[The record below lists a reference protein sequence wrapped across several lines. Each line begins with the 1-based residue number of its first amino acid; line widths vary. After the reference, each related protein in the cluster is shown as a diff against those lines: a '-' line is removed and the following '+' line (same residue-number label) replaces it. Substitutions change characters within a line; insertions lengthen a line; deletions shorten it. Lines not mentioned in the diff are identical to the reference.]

1 MTTFPFPSSSRMR
14 TGRTSTIRACE
25 CASSVMI
32 PLWLPVKL
40 IAGTPCSCNAMER
53 RAMLIRSPHVRS
65 MSSSRRGGSEDIRL
79 ARERSSSVV
88 SPMAETTTTIWCPSA
103 RLAATRAATLRM
115 RSTSATEEPPNVG
128 TMSMHPPG
136 HGKNPCAPRVDRP
149 VPSHSIARPL
159 ARNDSPMTAMIEVT
173 GLTKRYRDRVAVE
186 DLSFSVPEGEI
197 LGFLGPNGA
206 GKSTT
211 MRILTGYLPATG
223 GTVKVA
229 GFDVFEDPYEVKRR
243 IGYLPETPPLYPE
256 MTVRGYLKF
265 VAAIKGVRRG
275 QLAAELERVAHS
287 TGVAEVMERLIQNL
301 SKGYRQRVGVAQAL
315 LGNPPVLILDEPTE
329 GLDPSQR
336 AEVRQ
341 LIKGLAGQ
349 HTVILSTH
357 ILSEVTMTCE
367 RVLILNQ
374 GRMVAFDEIRNLSLI
389 H

>member
-1 MTTFPFPSSSRMR
+1 
-14 TGRTSTIRACE
+14 
-25 CASSVMI
+25 
-32 PLWLPVKL
+32 
-40 IAGTPCSCNAMER
+40 
-53 RAMLIRSPHVRS
+53 
-65 MSSSRRGGSEDIRL
+65 
-79 ARERSSSVV
+79 
-88 SPMAETTTTIWCPSA
+88 
-103 RLAATRAATLRM
+103 
-115 RSTSATEEPPNVG
+115 
-128 TMSMHPPG
+128 
-136 HGKNPCAPRVDRP
+136 
-149 VPSHSIARPL
+149 
-159 ARNDSPMTAMIEVT
+159 MTAMIEVT

-186 DLSFSVPEGEI
+186 DLSFTVPEGEI

-211 MRILTGYLPATG
+211 MKILTGYLPATS

-229 GFDVFEDPYEVKRR
+229 GFDVFEEPYEVKRR

-265 VAAIKGVRRG
+265 VASIKGVRRG
-275 QLAAELERVAHS
+275 QLATELERVSHS
-287 TGVAEVMERLIQNL
+287 TGVSEVMDRLIQNL

-336 AEVRQ
+336 AEVRH

-357 ILSEVTMTCE
+357 ILSEVTVTCE

-374 GRMVAFDEIRNLSLI
+374 GRMVAFDEIRNLAHALGQGDQTSLEDI
-389 H
+389 FLKLTAAA

>member
-1 MTTFPFPSSSRMR
+1 
-14 TGRTSTIRACE
+14 
-25 CASSVMI
+25 
-32 PLWLPVKL
+32 
-40 IAGTPCSCNAMER
+40 
-53 RAMLIRSPHVRS
+53 
-65 MSSSRRGGSEDIRL
+65 
-79 ARERSSSVV
+79 
-88 SPMAETTTTIWCPSA
+88 
-103 RLAATRAATLRM
+103 
-115 RSTSATEEPPNVG
+115 
-128 TMSMHPPG
+128 
-136 HGKNPCAPRVDRP
+136 
-149 VPSHSIARPL
+149 
-159 ARNDSPMTAMIEVT
+159 MIEVT
-173 GLTKRYRDRVAVE
+173 GLSKRYRDRIAVE
-186 DLSFSVPEGEI
+186 DLTFGVPEGEI

-211 MRILTGYLPATG
+211 MRILAGYLPASS

-229 GFDVFEDPYEVKRR
+229 GFDVFEEPYEVKRR

-265 VAAIKGVRRG
+265 VASIKGVRRG
-275 QLAAELERVAHS
+275 QMAAELERVAHA
-287 TGVAEVMERLIQNL
+287 TGVADVLERLIQNL

-374 GRMVAFDEIRNLSLI
+374 GRMVAFDEIRNLAHALGQGDQTSLEDI
-389 H
+389 FLKLTAA

>member
-1 MTTFPFPSSSRMR
+1 M
-14 TGRTSTIRACE
+14 
-25 CASSVMI
+25 
-32 PLWLPVKL
+32 
-40 IAGTPCSCNAMER
+40 
-53 RAMLIRSPHVRS
+53 
-65 MSSSRRGGSEDIRL
+65 
-79 ARERSSSVV
+79 
-88 SPMAETTTTIWCPSA
+88 
-103 RLAATRAATLRM
+103 
-115 RSTSATEEPPNVG
+115 
-128 TMSMHPPG
+128 
-136 HGKNPCAPRVDRP
+136 
-149 VPSHSIARPL
+149 
-159 ARNDSPMTAMIEVT
+159 AMIEVT
-173 GLTKRYRDRVAVE
+173 GLSKRYRDRIAVE
-186 DLSFSVPEGEI
+186 DLTFGVPEGEI

-211 MRILTGYLPATG
+211 MRILAGYLPASS

-229 GFDVFEDPYEVKRR
+229 GFDVFEEPYEVKRR

-265 VAAIKGVRRG
+265 VASIKGVRRG
-275 QLAAELERVAHS
+275 QMAAELERVAHA
-287 TGVAEVMERLIQNL
+287 TGVADVLERLIQNL

-374 GRMVAFDEIRNLSLI
+374 GRMVAFDEIRNLAHALGQGDQTSLEDI
-389 H
+389 FLKLTAA

>member
-1 MTTFPFPSSSRMR
+1 
-14 TGRTSTIRACE
+14 
-25 CASSVMI
+25 
-32 PLWLPVKL
+32 
-40 IAGTPCSCNAMER
+40 
-53 RAMLIRSPHVRS
+53 
-65 MSSSRRGGSEDIRL
+65 
-79 ARERSSSVV
+79 
-88 SPMAETTTTIWCPSA
+88 
-103 RLAATRAATLRM
+103 
-115 RSTSATEEPPNVG
+115 
-128 TMSMHPPG
+128 
-136 HGKNPCAPRVDRP
+136 
-149 VPSHSIARPL
+149 
-159 ARNDSPMTAMIEVT
+159 MTAMIEVT
-173 GLTKRYRDRVAVE
+173 GLGKRYRDRVAVE
-186 DLSFSVPEGEI
+186 NLTFSVPEGEI

-211 MRILTGYLPATG
+211 MKILTGYLPATS

-229 GFDVFEDPYEVKRR
+229 GFDVFEEPYEVKRR

-256 MTVRGYLKF
+256 MTVRGYLRF
-265 VAAIKGVRRG
+265 VASIKGVRRG
-275 QLAAELERVAHS
+275 QLTTEMERVAHA
-287 TGVAEVMERLIQNL
+287 TGVSEVLDRLIQNL

-374 GRMVAFDEIRNLSLI
+374 GRMVAFDEIRNLAHALGGDQTSLEDI
-389 H
+389 FLKLTAAA